1 MPQSTGA
8 QQPGLKTGQIASD
21 PGAKVGAK
29 RKIGGH
35 PPVSSLRCLWLQRI
49 GRSPRSWARSLIR
62 TAGPAFARAGN
73 AGLFLREL
81 PTRSLACDHG
91 LRGGRER
98 ALGRRPKTSI
108 RKLCAC
114 RLPRASLSQK
124 FGRLRL
130 VPKSGLSAELLG
142 DDRIAVRR
150 WPASTRS
157 RAACRPKAG

>member
-49 GRSPRSWARSLIR
+49 GRSPRSWSRSLSR
-62 TAGPAFARAGN
+62 AAGPAFARAGN

-81 PTRSLACDHG
+81 PTRFLACDHG
-91 LRGGRER
+91 LRGVREN
-98 ALGRRPKTSI
+98 ALGP
-108 RKLCAC
+108 
-114 RLPRASLSQK
+114 SLSRK
-124 FGRLRL
+124 FAQARQ
-130 VPKSGLSAELLG
+130 
-142 DDRIAVRR
+142 
-150 WPASTRS
+150 WPLEV
-157 RAACRPKAG
+157 